1 MEYIIH
7 RVNSI
12 NELKKIK
19 KTYGVE
25 IDIRSNG
32 SKLILNHEPFVN
44 GESFINYI
52 DEYRHGTLV
61 LNIKEAGIE
70 NTVLKLIKQRPY
82 ITSYFLLD
90 VEFPYIYVASRQGE
104 KNIAIRYSEDESID
118 TVKNYINKLNWVWID
133 TNSRLP
139 IDKNNIQTLNNFK
152 KCMVCPSRWKQTYK
166 ISQYLK
172 FLKSNNFKIDAIMTS
187 LKNITYYNV

>member
-7 RVNSI
+7 RINSI

-19 KTYGVE
+19 KSYGVE

-32 SKLILNHEPFVN
+32 SKLILNHEPFVK

-52 DEYRHGTLV
+52 DEYKHGTLV

-70 NTVLKLIKQRPY
+70 NTVLKLVKQRPY

-139 IDKNNIQTLNNFK
+139 IDQENIQTLNNFK
-152 KCMVCPSRWKQTYK
+152 KCMVCPSRWQQTYK

-172 FLKSNNFKIDAIMTS
+172 FLKKNNFKIDAIMTT
-187 LKNITYYNV
+187 LKNISYYNV